1 MANNI
6 NIDDL
11 LRHQTYLARL
21 ETQAYRAHIAP
32 SLAEALRDIRRLLS
46 EADTITSRRQLQS
59 LEAEIRRIIR
69 SESGWAVMQTDL
81 DALADYDNRFFA
93 NLVGAGTAAA
103 SAERVK
109 RLADN
114 TMMILRSGEKFNSGL
129 WTDFVRD
136 NQDTQIKA
144 VSNVMR
150 TAYAE
155 GWTAREM
162 RREVSRRFDG
172 EIARNAETLARTAT
186 NHYANMG
193 RRAFAEANKDIVTRE
208 IPIVTF
214 DNRTTDICVS
224 ISARYSDKGWPLG
237 ESPIGVP
244 PFHFGCRTVLGYLA
258 KGQELTGT
266 RAARG
271 ESGKTEQI
279 RASTP
284 IDSFVKRQPV
294 KWQEDLLGKERARLF
309 REGKLS
315 LRNLTDASLRPLT
328 LQEIARR
335 EGINLGG

>member
-11 LRHQTYLARL
+11 LRHQVAIARL

-32 SLAEALRDIRRLLS
+32 SLAEALRDIRRLLA
-46 EADTITSRRQLQS
+46 EADTITSRRQLKA
-59 LEAEIRRIIR
+59 LEAEIIRIIR
-69 SESGWAVMQTDL
+69 GEAGWAAMQTDL

-93 NLVGAGTAAA
+93 RLVGAGTTAAT
-103 SAERVK
+103 AERVK

-114 TMMILRSGEKFNSGL
+114 TMMILRSGERFNSGL

-136 NQDTQIKA
+136 NQDAQIKA
-144 VSNVMR
+144 VSNVLR

-162 RREVSRRFDG
+162 RREVSRRFDT

-186 NHYANMG
+186 NHYTTIG
-193 RRAFAEANKDIVTRE
+193 RRAFADANKDVVTRE
-208 IPIVTF
+208 IPIVVF
-214 DNRTTDICVS
+214 DSRTSPTCLS
-224 ISARYSDKGWPLG
+224 IAARYAKKGWPVG
-237 ESPIGVP
+237 ESPIGTP
-244 PFHFGCRTVLGYLA
+244 PYHWNCRTVLGYLA
-258 KGQELTGT
+258 EGQELVGT

-271 ESGKTEQI
+271 DSGKTSQI
-279 RASTP
+279 RASTT
-284 IDSFVKRQPV
+284 IDDFVRRQS
-294 KWQEDLLGKERARLF
+294 KDWQEDLLGTERARLF

-328 LQEIARR
+328 LKEIARR
-335 EGINLGG
+335 EGIDI

>member
-1 MANNI
+1 MANI

-11 LRHQTYLARL
+11 LRHQVTLSRL
-21 ETQAYRAHIAP
+21 ETQTYRAYIAP
-32 SLAEALRDIRRLLS
+32 SLAEALRDIRRLLAD
-46 EADTITSRRQLQS
+46 ADTITSRRQLQS

-69 SESGWAVMQTDL
+69 AESGWAAMQTDL
-81 DALADYDNRFFA
+81 DSLADYDNRFFA
-93 NLVGAGTAAA
+93 NLVGAGTVAA

-129 WTDFVRD
+129 WVDFVRD
-136 NQDTQIKA
+136 NQDAQIRA
-144 VSNVMR
+144 VSNLMR
-150 TAYAE
+150 TAFAE

-162 RREVSRRFDG
+162 RREVSRRFDT

-186 NHYANMG
+186 NHYATIG
-193 RRAFAEANKDIVTRE
+193 RRAFAEANSDVVTRE
-208 IPIVTF
+208 VPIVTF
-214 DNRTTDICVS
+214 DSRTTDICLS
-224 ISARYSDKGWPLG
+224 ISARYADKGWPLG
-237 ESPIGVP
+237 ESPIGAP

-258 KGQELTGT
+258 KGQELIGT

-271 ESGKTEQI
+271 ASGKTEQV

-328 LQEIARR
+328 LQQIAAR

>member
-1 MANNI
+1 MATNI

-46 EADTITSRRQLQS
+46 DADTITSRRQLKA
-59 LEAEIRRIIR
+59 LEAEISRIIR
-69 SESGWAVMQTDL
+69 GEQGWAAMQTDL

-93 NLVGAGTAAA
+93 NLVGAGTVAA

-109 RLADN
+109 RLADS
-114 TMMILRSGEKFNSGL
+114 TMMVLRSGEKFNSGL

-136 NQDTQIKA
+136 NQDAQIKA
-144 VSNVMR
+144 VNNVLR

-162 RREVSRRFDG
+162 RREVSRRFDT
-172 EIARNAETLARTAT
+172 EVARNAETLARTAT
-186 NHYANMG
+186 NHYATMG
-193 RRAFAEANKDIVTRE
+193 RRAFAEANKDVVTRE

-214 DNRTTDICVS
+214 DSRTTDICLS
-224 ISARYSDKGWPLG
+224 IAARYADKGWPAG
-237 ESPIGVP
+237 QSPIGYAP
-244 PFHFGCRTVLGYLA
+244 YHFGCRTALGYLA
-258 KGQELTGT
+258 EGQELVGT

-271 ESGKTEQI
+271 DSGKTTQI
-279 RASTP
+279 RAGTP
-284 IDSFVKRQPV
+284 IDNFVRDQSVDWQNDTLGVKRAQ
-294 KWQEDLLGKERARLF
+294 LF

-335 EGINLGG
+335 EGISI

>member
-1 MANNI
+1 MPNNI

-11 LRHQTYLARL
+11 LRHQITLSRL

-32 SLAEALRDIRRLLS
+32 SLAEALRDIRRLL
-46 EADTITSRRQLQS
+46 ADADSITSQRQLRA

-69 SESGWAVMQTDL
+69 GEAGWAAMQTDL

-93 NLVGAGTAAA
+93 KLVGAGTVAA

-129 WTDFVRD
+129 WVDFVRD
-136 NQDTQIKA
+136 NQDAQMRA
-144 VSNVMR
+144 VSNVLR

-162 RREVSRRFDG
+162 RREVSRRFDT
-172 EIARNAETLARTAT
+172 EIARNAEALARTAT
-186 NHYANMG
+186 NHYATIG
-193 RRAFAEANKDIVTRE
+193 RRAFVEANSDVIVRE
-208 IPIVTF
+208 VPIVTF
-214 DNRTTDICVS
+214 DSRTTDICLS
-224 ISARYSDKGWPLG
+224 IAARYAEKGWEAG
-237 ESPIGVP
+237 ESPIGYP
-244 PFHFGCRTVLGYLA
+244 PYHFNCRTTIGYLA
-258 KGQELTGT
+258 EGQELVGT

-271 ESGKTEQI
+271 DSGKTSQI
-279 RASTP
+279 RASTS
-284 IDSFVKRQPV
+284 IDDFVSRQS
-294 KWQEDLLGKERARLF
+294 KEWQEDLLGVERARLF

-335 EGINLGG
+335 EGIDL

>member
-1 MANNI
+1 MPNI

-11 LRHQTYLARL
+11 LRHQITLSRL

-32 SLAEALRDIRRLLS
+32 SLAEALRDIRRLL
-46 EADTITSRRQLQS
+46 ADTDSITSQRQLRA

-69 SESGWAVMQTDL
+69 GEAGWAAMQTDL

-93 NLVGAGTAAA
+93 NLVGAGTVAA

-129 WTDFVRD
+129 WVDFVRD
-136 NQDTQIKA
+136 NQEAQMRA
-144 VSNVMR
+144 VSNVLK
-150 TAYAE
+150 TAYSQ

-162 RREVSRRFDG
+162 RREVSRRFDT

-186 NHYANMG
+186 NHYSTIG
-193 RRAFAEANKDIVTRE
+193 RRAFAEANADVVTRE
-208 IPIVTF
+208 VPLTVFDSRQTPI
-214 DNRTTDICVS
+214 CAS
-224 ISARYSDKGWPLG
+224 IAARYSDKGWPVG
-237 ESPIGVP
+237 QSPIGYP
-244 PFHFGCRTVLGYLA
+244 SYHWGCRTQIVFLA
-258 KGQELTGT
+258 EGQELVGT

-271 ESGKTEQI
+271 DSGKTSQI
-279 RASTP
+279 RAGTT
-284 IDSFVKRQPV
+284 IDEFARRQSNE
-294 KWQEDLLGKERARLF
+294 WQDDWLGPERAQLF

-335 EGINLGG
+335 EGVDLFG